1 MRKQHPFT
9 AGKPL
14 KLLVAD
20 DEIALR
26 ELIKRFLDDPKFDV
40 VDAASG
46 PEAIAA
52 VPDARHIDLLITD
65 QMMPEMQGH
74 ELSRRL
80 RLQNP
85 DLRVLYLTGHSDAL
99 FDSKERLWDNEAYL
113 DKPFTMK
120 SLNEAIALL
129 MTGGLSF

>member
-1 MRKQHPFT
+1 VVE
-9 AGKPL
+9 AANGAEA
-14 KLLVAD
+14 LV
-20 DEIALR
+20 
-26 ELIKRFLDDPKFDV
+26 
-40 VDAASG
+40 
-46 PEAIAA
+46 A
-52 VPDARHIDLLITD
+52 VPDARAIDLLITD

-80 RLQNP
+80 RIQNP

-120 SLNEAIALL
+120 SLTEAIALL
-129 MTGGLSF
+129 MTGKLSF